1 MPGHPKFKAKDGLL
15 GALKKISMPHD
26 ISHEIKVIICRTGR
40 IYYWPR
46 MGAAYVKNIWLLIWL
61 VLLSRVKIITVYY
74 FVLLRLLLK
83 IITSYFSEIA
93 I

>member
-1 MPGHPKFKAKDGLL
+1 MIFHMRSRLLSAEQGEFTTGLEWGL
-15 GALKKISMPHD
+15 GAA
-26 ISHEIKVIICRTGR
+26 C
-40 IYYWPR
+40 
-46 MGAAYVKNIWLLIWL
+46 VKNIWLIIWL
-61 VLLSRVKIITVYY
+61 VLLSRIKIITVYY